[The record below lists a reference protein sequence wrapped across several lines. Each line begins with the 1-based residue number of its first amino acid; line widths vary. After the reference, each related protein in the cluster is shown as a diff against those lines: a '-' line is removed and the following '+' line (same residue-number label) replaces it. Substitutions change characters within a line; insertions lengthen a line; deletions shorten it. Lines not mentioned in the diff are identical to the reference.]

1 MKALIVDDEDDIGF
15 MVSRFLKK
23 EGIATDVS
31 NRIKD
36 ARKQLNQKDYDL
48 YILDI
53 NLPDGTG
60 FDLIPTIHEQNDPYN
75 IVMISA
81 HDGPEEARKLD
92 EFQVDAFIKK
102 PFTKNEVIQVVQG
115 FKS

>member
-15 MVSRFLKK
+15 MVSRFLTK
-23 EGIATDVS
+23 EGIQTEVA
-31 NRIKD
+31 NRIVEAKN
-36 ARKQLNQKDYDL
+36 RVSQQDYDL

-60 FDLIPTIHEQNDPYN
+60 FDLIPTIQQKDDPCN

-81 HDGPEEARKLD
+81 HDGPEEAQKIN
-92 EFQVDAFIKK
+92 EYGVDAFIKK
-102 PFTKNEVIQVVQG
+102 PFTKSEVIQVVQG
-115 FKS
+115 FRS